1 MSRFT
6 VENEGLAREIIGRYP
21 RPKSATIPLLHLA
34 QEQDG
39 YVADDAMEHIAEL
52 VGLTPAEVVGTC
64 SFYEMF
70 KREPVGTYLVNVC
83 TNIACQLL
91 GGEELL
97 EHVEETLGVKAGGTT
112 SDGMFTVE
120 DVECIAACTEA
131 PCLQVNYRYRH
142 KISHDEFDRLVA
154 DLRAGRLAD
163 EIPVHGTLAR
173 VRQHIPAD
181 RAAGPSSPVG
191 GSEPAWITSRPAPPP
206 PPPEEKK

>member
-1 MSRFT
+1 MARFSPDNLQT
-6 VENEGLAREIIGRYP
+6 AHEIVARYP
-21 RPKSATIPLLHLA
+21 VKKSATIPLLHLA

-39 YVADDAMEHIAEL
+39 YVTDDAMEHIAEL
-52 VGLTPAEVVGTC
+52 VGTTPAQVLGTC

-83 TNIACQLL
+83 TNISCQIM

-97 EHVEETLGVKAGGTT
+97 HHAEHKLGVKAGGTT
-112 SDGMFTVE
+112 ADGTFTLE

-142 KISHDEFDRLVA
+142 RITLEEFDQLID
-154 DLRAGRLAD
+154 DLRAGKLVD
-163 EIPVHGTLAR
+163 EVPPHGTLAK

-181 RAAGPSSPVG
+181 RAAGTADPAGVPEPVWLAKNAEG
-191 GSEPAWITSRPAPPP
+191 AEG
-206 PPPEEKK
+206 

>member
-1 MSRFT
+1 MARFDDQ
-6 VENEGLAREIIGRYP
+6 NLATALEIISRYP
-21 RPKSATIPLLHLA
+21 IAKSATIPLLHLA

-52 VGLTPAEVVGTC
+52 VGVTPAQVLGTC

-70 KREPVGTYLVNVC
+70 KREPIGKYAINIC
-83 TNIACQLL
+83 TNISCQIM

-97 EHVEETLGVKAGGTT
+97 HHAEHKLGIKAGSTT
-112 SDGMFTVE
+112 PDGLFTIE

-142 KISHDEFDRLVA
+142 RITTEEFDQMVD
-154 DLRAGRLAD
+154 DLAAGRLDD
-163 EIPVHGTLAR
+163 EVPPHGTVAR

-181 RAAGPSSPVG
+181 RAAGVADPTVNVEPVWLKIAAAERG
-191 GSEPAWITSRPAPPP
+191 EA
-206 PPPEEKK
+206 